1 MQTGLWDV
9 CAGLLISVCVWGEG
23 GVIVWRVV
31 CVCTWDAFALDGL
44 SDDGQWLVAR
54 LTQHLAQLLH
64 TVAVHDD
71 GLPAA
76 ITQHRGAA
84 LHFPP
89 HRYQII
95 TGKRTALLNHFS
107 STMTEPRDAK
117 AD

>member
-1 MQTGLWDV
+1 MSESETSAYHANWIMGCLCRIV
-9 CAGLLISVCVWGEG
+9 NMATCVYLCVWEG
-23 GVIVWRVV
+23 RVIVWRVL

-44 SDDGQWLVAR
+44 GDDGQWLVAR

-84 LHFPP
+84 LDFVTVLLI
-89 HRYQII
+89 QIV
-95 TGKRTALLNHFS
+95 
-107 STMTEPRDAK
+107 
-117 AD
+117 

>member
-1 MQTGLWDV
+1 MW
-9 CAGLLISVCVWGEG
+9 C
-23 GVIVWRVV
+23 VV

-76 ITQHRGAA
+76 TTQHRGAA
-84 LHFPP
+84 LDFLFPSFCVIVCIF
-89 HRYQII
+89 HANN
-95 TGKRTALLNHFS
+95 K
-107 STMTEPRDAK
+107 K
-117 AD
+117 

>member
-9 CAGLLISVCVWGEG
+9 CAGLLIWSSVCVEKG
-23 GVIVWRVV
+23 GGIVWRVV

-44 SDDGQWLVAR
+44 SDDGQWLVAW

-76 ITQHRGAA
+76 TTQHRGAA
-84 LHFPP
+84 LDFLFHSFF
-89 HRYQII
+89 H
-95 TGKRTALLNHFS
+95 LNCL
-107 STMTEPRDAK
+107 K
-117 AD
+117 K

>member
-1 MQTGLWDV
+1 M
-9 CAGLLISVCVWGEG
+9 
-23 GVIVWRVV
+23 WRVV
-31 CVCTWDAFALDGL
+31 CVCTWDALALDGL

-76 ITQHRGAA
+76 ITQQRSSFSRKY
-84 LHFPP
+84 LKCSN
-89 HRYQII
+89 YYI
-95 TGKRTALLNHFS
+95 TYHFS